1 MNIGSNGLS
10 RDGEPTCTRDDHE
23 NKVDAPAVTYFFV
36 INILTLLKP
45 VPVWTACWSGFTP
58 IENFYVVY
66 M

>member
-1 MNIGSNGLS
+1 MVSIHVQEMTMKTKYL
-10 RDGEPTCTRDDHE
+10 
-23 NKVDAPAVTYFFV
+23 DAPAVTYLFV

-58 IENFYVVY
+58 IEKFYVVY